1 MAVDSPRKPDFQ
13 EDSFFADERADVPQ
27 AQELDGDDAWAE
39 FERLYTQE
47 VAQTAVQDRQH
58 PGAADAA
65 APVEPAFAPTMPM
78 FSPESPRPV
87 AAPVDRRALPLS
99 SHDVMAEARRFN
111 RVCPRPEAWLR
122 LYELIP
128 GKITSGPQWQPS
140 PPVPAQAWRA
150 TSDMPKRMCLR
161 DQVEWAEH
169 HGALDVVMQF
179 LQSLPEEQWHHVGD

>member
-1 MAVDSPRKPDFQ
+1 MAVDSPRKPDFL
-13 EDSFFADERADVPQ
+13 EDSFFSDERAHVPQ

-47 VAQTAVQDRQH
+47 AAQTAVQAPSQDKPH
-58 PGAADAA
+58 PEAS
-65 APVEPAFAPTMPM
+65 FAPTMPM
-78 FSPESPRPV
+78 FSPESPRP
-87 AAPVDRRALPLS
+87 APAPVDRRALPLS

-111 RVCPRPEAWLR
+111 RVCPQPEAWLR

-128 GKITSGPQWQPS
+128 GKLTTGPQWQPS
-140 PPVPAQAWRA
+140 PPIPAQAWRA